1 MSKENFPELSKIN
14 TNQIKWPKGQFE
26 ISSSLTHD
34 DVTAVIRGA
43 IKKVG
48 YEDNEDGTFD
58 RVHSFIPKFVEVVNE
73 NGDTVKSVDK
83 RKQSQLLRGQIEY
96 CRREFKPTDDEQEF
110 YDNAMRAIRHG
121 LPGVLKREGII

>member
-1 MSKENFPELSKIN
+1 MTKENFPELSKIN

-34 DVTAVIRGA
+34 DVTVTIRGA

-58 RVHSFIPKFVEVVNE
+58 RVHSFIPKFVEVVKE
-73 NGDTVKSVDK
+73 NGQTVKSVDK

-96 CRREFKPTDDEQEF
+96 VRREFKPTEDEQEF
-110 YDNAMRAIRHG
+110 YEAAMRAVRHG
-121 LPGVLKREGII
+121 LPELLKSEGVI